1 MRNEVVKVIAPVKAR
16 QRFHP
21 INKQALLRYHTDD
34 KGVHSQSQLPQE
46 VIAVRVKRAKKAK
59 DIMVTRV
66 ATVTP
71 STPIAEA
78 ARLMVRRR
86 LSALPV
92 VDEQDRTKVVGIVTE
107 TDLLAAPETA
117 KEVAKVMKKRVITVS
132 PDTPISEVA
141 QIFAKQKVRQIPVV
155 EQGRLV
161 GIISLLDVIAALHR
175 IPQDPIFQ
183 LAGIFRSTE
192 PGWARH

>member
-1 MRNEVVKVIAPVKAR
+1 MRA
-16 QRFHP
+16 
-21 INKQALLRYHTDD
+21 
-34 KGVHSQSQLPQE
+34 
-46 VIAVRVKRAKKAK
+46 KRAKKAK

-71 STPIAEA
+71 STPITEA

-92 VDEQDRTKVVGIVTE
+92 VDEQDKAKVVGIITE

-117 KEVAKVMKKRVITVS
+117 KEVAKVMRKRVITVS

-161 GIISLLDVIAALHR
+161 GVISLLDVIAALHR

-192 PGWARH
+192 PGWAEH